1 MSNEVVDLKLNGTGG
16 EATKSAQPEVQEQEN
31 IEGSFRYDSLKDAD
45 VNNLV
50 SDSRPTLIT
59 LFGVSECGKTTFV
72 GSLFAI
78 LRRRPCLLKKT
89 FIDSDTLTGFERR
102 VHQRFLSEDGQSV
115 IQRTQRKAGSILNV
129 VLGNEQGNNQHMF
142 VISDLSGEIYWDAIS
157 DITIVQQQ
165 KAVKYADKLVIF
177 ADIEPL
183 LKAKSYNSYKE
194 NFQSLLARFK
204 ENDMLPVGA
213 EVYVALNKS
222 DMVESAAIDASK
234 TLLMLGGSL
243 FRSLFCP
250 GCSLLCLLHSFFR
263 LLWGR
268 RLLLRR
274 GLLRG
279 SRLIGLVELLGFFN
293 VYTVLKK
300 LQHLLGVVGY
310 KLYYKPVG
318 FDLVVRLVCV
328 KVSRHR

>member
-16 EATKSAQPEVQEQEN
+16 EVAKPEQPDVQGQESF
-31 IEGSFRYDSLKDAD
+31 EGSFRYDALKDAD

-50 SDSRPTLIT
+50 TVSRPTLIT

-78 LRRRPCLLKKT
+78 LRRRPSLLRKT

-129 VLGNEQGNNQHMF
+129 VLGNEHGNNPHMF
-142 VISDLSGEIYWDAIS
+142 VISDLSGEIYRDAIS

-165 KAVKYADKLVIF
+165 IAVKYADKLVIF

-183 LKAKSYNSYKE
+183 LKAKSYNLYKE

-213 EVYVALNKS
+213 EVYVAFNKS
-222 DMVESAAIDASK
+222 DMVESAAIDAAKNEAGDIDEKKKEAFIEAVDKRKKSIIDIVK
-234 TLLMLGGSL
+234 DNIAILDDHIFEISSLGIQVGEENKQLIKL
-243 FRSLFCP
+243 FSE
-250 GCSLLCLLHSFFR
+250 LLCKKKNKPLPASYN
-263 LLWGR
+263 W
-268 RLLLRR
+268 
-274 GLLRG
+274 
-279 SRLIGLVELLGFFN
+279 IQ
-293 VYTVLKK
+293 TVSKN
-300 LQHLLGVVGY
+300 
-310 KLYYKPVG
+310 
-318 FDLVVRLVCV
+318 
-328 KVSRHR
+328 

>member
-16 EATKSAQPEVQEQEN
+16 EATKSAQPELQEQEN
-31 IEGSFRYDSLKDAD
+31 IEGSYRYDSLKDAD

-234 TLLMLGGSL
+234 TETGEVDEEKKKAFIKAVDKRKKAIVDIVKDSIAISDDHLFEISSLGIQVGEENGQLIKL
-243 FRSLFCP
+243 FSE
-250 GCSLLCLLHSFFR
+250 LLCKKEQKPLPASYN
-263 LLWGR
+263 W
-268 RLLLRR
+268 
-274 GLLRG
+274 
-279 SRLIGLVELLGFFN
+279 IQ
-293 VYTVLKK
+293 TVSKN
-300 LQHLLGVVGY
+300 
-310 KLYYKPVG
+310 
-318 FDLVVRLVCV
+318 
-328 KVSRHR
+328 

>member
-31 IEGSFRYDSLKDAD
+31 IEGSYRYDSLKDAD

-204 ENDMLPVGA
+204 ENDMFPVGA

-234 TLLMLGGSL
+234 TETGEVDEEKKKAFIKAVDKRKKAIVDIVKDNIAISDDHLFEISSLGIQVGEENGQLIKL
-243 FRSLFCP
+243 FSE
-250 GCSLLCLLHSFFR
+250 LLCKKEQKPLPASYN
-263 LLWGR
+263 W
-268 RLLLRR
+268 
-274 GLLRG
+274 
-279 SRLIGLVELLGFFN
+279 IQ
-293 VYTVLKK
+293 TVSKN
-300 LQHLLGVVGY
+300 
-310 KLYYKPVG
+310 
-318 FDLVVRLVCV
+318 
-328 KVSRHR
+328 

>member
-16 EATKSAQPEVQEQEN
+16 EVTKSAQPEVQEQEN
-31 IEGSFRYDSLKDAD
+31 IEGSYRYDSLKDAD

-142 VISDLSGEIYWDAIS
+142 VISDLSGEIYRDAIS

-234 TLLMLGGSL
+234 TETGEVDEEKKKAFIKAVDKRKKAIVDIVKDNIAISDDHLFEISSLGIQVGEENGQLIKL
-243 FRSLFCP
+243 FSE
-250 GCSLLCLLHSFFR
+250 LLCKKEQKPLPASYN
-263 LLWGR
+263 W
-268 RLLLRR
+268 
-274 GLLRG
+274 
-279 SRLIGLVELLGFFN
+279 IQ
-293 VYTVLKK
+293 TVSKN
-300 LQHLLGVVGY
+300 
-310 KLYYKPVG
+310 
-318 FDLVVRLVCV
+318 
-328 KVSRHR
+328 

>member
-31 IEGSFRYDSLKDAD
+31 IEGSYRYDSLKDAD

-222 DMVESAAIDASK
+222 DMVESASIDASK
-234 TLLMLGGSL
+234 TETGEVDEEKKKAFIKAVDKRKKAIVDIVKDNIAISDDHLFEISSLGIQVGEENGQLIKL
-243 FRSLFCP
+243 FSE
-250 GCSLLCLLHSFFR
+250 LLCKKEQKPLPASYN
-263 LLWGR
+263 W
-268 RLLLRR
+268 
-274 GLLRG
+274 
-279 SRLIGLVELLGFFN
+279 IQ
-293 VYTVLKK
+293 TVSKN
-300 LQHLLGVVGY
+300 
-310 KLYYKPVG
+310 
-318 FDLVVRLVCV
+318 
-328 KVSRHR
+328 

>member
-16 EATKSAQPEVQEQEN
+16 EVTKSAQPEVQEQEN
-31 IEGSFRYDSLKDAD
+31 IEGSYRYDSLKDAD

-234 TLLMLGGSL
+234 TETGEVDEEKKKAFIKAVDKRKKAIVDIVKDNIAISDDHLFEISSLGIQVGEENGQLIKL
-243 FRSLFCP
+243 FSE
-250 GCSLLCLLHSFFR
+250 LLCKKEQKPLPASYN
-263 LLWGR
+263 W
-268 RLLLRR
+268 
-274 GLLRG
+274 
-279 SRLIGLVELLGFFN
+279 IQ
-293 VYTVLKK
+293 TVSKN
-300 LQHLLGVVGY
+300 
-310 KLYYKPVG
+310 
-318 FDLVVRLVCV
+318 
-328 KVSRHR
+328 

>member
-16 EATKSAQPEVQEQEN
+16 ETTKPAQPEAQEQEN
-31 IEGSFRYDSLKDAD
+31 IEGSYRYDSLKDAD

-234 TLLMLGGSL
+234 TETGEVDEEKKKAFIKAVDKRKKAIVDIVKDSIAISDDHLFEISSLGIQVGEENGQLIKL
-243 FRSLFCP
+243 FSE
-250 GCSLLCLLHSFFR
+250 LLCKKEQKPLPASYN
-263 LLWGR
+263 W
-268 RLLLRR
+268 
-274 GLLRG
+274 
-279 SRLIGLVELLGFFN
+279 IQ
-293 VYTVLKK
+293 TVSKN
-300 LQHLLGVVGY
+300 
-310 KLYYKPVG
+310 
-318 FDLVVRLVCV
+318 
-328 KVSRHR
+328 

>member
-16 EATKSAQPEVQEQEN
+16 EATNSAQPEVQEQEN
-31 IEGSFRYDSLKDAD
+31 IEGSYRYDSLKDAD

-234 TLLMLGGSL
+234 TETGEVDEERKKAFIKAVDKRKKAIVDIVKDSIAISDDHLFEISSLGIQVGEENGQLIKL
-243 FRSLFCP
+243 FSE
-250 GCSLLCLLHSFFR
+250 LLCKKEQKPLPASYN
-263 LLWGR
+263 W
-268 RLLLRR
+268 
-274 GLLRG
+274 
-279 SRLIGLVELLGFFN
+279 IQ
-293 VYTVLKK
+293 TVSKN
-300 LQHLLGVVGY
+300 
-310 KLYYKPVG
+310 
-318 FDLVVRLVCV
+318 
-328 KVSRHR
+328 

>member
-31 IEGSFRYDSLKDAD
+31 IEGSYRYDSLKDAD

-142 VISDLSGEIYWDAIS
+142 VISDLSGEIYRDAIS

-234 TLLMLGGSL
+234 TETGEVDEEKKKDFIKAVDKRKKAIVDIVKDSIAISDDHLFEISSLGIQVGEENGQLIKL
-243 FRSLFCP
+243 FSE
-250 GCSLLCLLHSFFR
+250 LLCKKEQKPLPASYN
-263 LLWGR
+263 W
-268 RLLLRR
+268 
-274 GLLRG
+274 
-279 SRLIGLVELLGFFN
+279 IQ
-293 VYTVLKK
+293 TVSKN
-300 LQHLLGVVGY
+300 
-310 KLYYKPVG
+310 
-318 FDLVVRLVCV
+318 
-328 KVSRHR
+328 

>member
-31 IEGSFRYDSLKDAD
+31 IEGSYRYDSLKDAD

-234 TLLMLGGSL
+234 TETGEVDEEKKKAFIKTVDKRKKAIVDIVKDNIAISDDHLFEISSLGIQVGEENGQLIKL
-243 FRSLFCP
+243 FSE
-250 GCSLLCLLHSFFR
+250 LLCKKEQKPLPASYN
-263 LLWGR
+263 W
-268 RLLLRR
+268 
-274 GLLRG
+274 
-279 SRLIGLVELLGFFN
+279 IQ
-293 VYTVLKK
+293 TVSKN
-300 LQHLLGVVGY
+300 
-310 KLYYKPVG
+310 
-318 FDLVVRLVCV
+318 
-328 KVSRHR
+328 

>member
-31 IEGSFRYDSLKDAD
+31 IEGSYRYDSLKDAD

-142 VISDLSGEIYWDAIS
+142 VISDLSGEIYRDAIS

-234 TLLMLGGSL
+234 TETGEVDEEKKKAFIKAVDKRKKAIVDIVKDSIAISDDHLFEISSLGIQVGEENGQLIKL
-243 FRSLFCP
+243 FYE
-250 GCSLLCLLHSFFR
+250 LLCKKEQKPLPASYN
-263 LLWGR
+263 W
-268 RLLLRR
+268 
-274 GLLRG
+274 
-279 SRLIGLVELLGFFN
+279 IQ
-293 VYTVLKK
+293 TVSKN
-300 LQHLLGVVGY
+300 
-310 KLYYKPVG
+310 
-318 FDLVVRLVCV
+318 
-328 KVSRHR
+328 

>member
-31 IEGSFRYDSLKDAD
+31 IEGSYRYDSLKDAD

-222 DMVESAAIDASK
+222 DMVESAAINASK
-234 TLLMLGGSL
+234 TETGEVDEEKKKAFIKAVDKRKKAIVDIVKDNIAISDDHLFEISSLGIQVGEENGQLIKL
-243 FRSLFCP
+243 FSE
-250 GCSLLCLLHSFFR
+250 LLCKKEQKPLPASYN
-263 LLWGR
+263 W
-268 RLLLRR
+268 
-274 GLLRG
+274 
-279 SRLIGLVELLGFFN
+279 IQ
-293 VYTVLKK
+293 TVSKN
-300 LQHLLGVVGY
+300 
-310 KLYYKPVG
+310 
-318 FDLVVRLVCV
+318 
-328 KVSRHR
+328 

>member
-31 IEGSFRYDSLKDAD
+31 IEGSYRYDSLKDAD

-59 LFGVSECGKTTFV
+59 LFGLSECGKTTFV

-115 IQRTQRKAGSILNV
+115 VQRTQRKAGSILNV

-234 TLLMLGGSL
+234 TETGEVDEEKKKAFIKAVDKRKKAIVDIVKDSIAISDDHLFEISSLGIQVGEENGQLIKL
-243 FRSLFCP
+243 FSE
-250 GCSLLCLLHSFFR
+250 LLCKKEQKPLPASYN
-263 LLWGR
+263 W
-268 RLLLRR
+268 
-274 GLLRG
+274 
-279 SRLIGLVELLGFFN
+279 IQ
-293 VYTVLKK
+293 TVSKN
-300 LQHLLGVVGY
+300 
-310 KLYYKPVG
+310 
-318 FDLVVRLVCV
+318 
-328 KVSRHR
+328 

>member
-16 EATKSAQPEVQEQEN
+16 EATKSAQPEVQEQEQEN
-31 IEGSFRYDSLKDAD
+31 IEGSYRYDSLKDAD

-142 VISDLSGEIYWDAIS
+142 VISDLSGEIYRDAIS

-194 NFQSLLARFK
+194 NFQSLLSRFK

-234 TLLMLGGSL
+234 TETGEVDEEKKKAFIKAVDKRKKAIVDIVKDSIAISDDHLFEISSLGIQVGEENGQLIKL
-243 FRSLFCP
+243 FSE
-250 GCSLLCLLHSFFR
+250 LLCKKEQKPLPASYN
-263 LLWGR
+263 W
-268 RLLLRR
+268 
-274 GLLRG
+274 
-279 SRLIGLVELLGFFN
+279 IQ
-293 VYTVLKK
+293 TVSKN
-300 LQHLLGVVGY
+300 
-310 KLYYKPVG
+310 
-318 FDLVVRLVCV
+318 
-328 KVSRHR
+328 

>member
-31 IEGSFRYDSLKDAD
+31 IEGSYRYDSLKDAD

-142 VISDLSGEIYWDAIS
+142 VISDLSGEIYRDAIS

-234 TLLMLGGSL
+234 TETGEVDEEKKKAFIKAVDKRKEAIVDIVKDSIAISDDHLFEISSLGIQVGEENGQLIKL
-243 FRSLFCP
+243 FSE
-250 GCSLLCLLHSFFR
+250 LLCKKEQKPLPASYN
-263 LLWGR
+263 W
-268 RLLLRR
+268 
-274 GLLRG
+274 
-279 SRLIGLVELLGFFN
+279 IQ
-293 VYTVLKK
+293 TVSKN
-300 LQHLLGVVGY
+300 
-310 KLYYKPVG
+310 
-318 FDLVVRLVCV
+318 
-328 KVSRHR
+328 

>member
-16 EATKSAQPEVQEQEN
+16 EAAKSAQPEVQEQEN
-31 IEGSFRYDSLKDAD
+31 IEGSYRYDSLKDAD

-234 TLLMLGGSL
+234 TETGEVDEEKKKAFIKAVDKRKKAIVDIVKDSIAISDDHLFEISSLGIQVGEENGQLIKL
-243 FRSLFCP
+243 FSE
-250 GCSLLCLLHSFFR
+250 LLCKKEQKPLPASYN
-263 LLWGR
+263 W
-268 RLLLRR
+268 
-274 GLLRG
+274 
-279 SRLIGLVELLGFFN
+279 IQ
-293 VYTVLKK
+293 TVSKN
-300 LQHLLGVVGY
+300 
-310 KLYYKPVG
+310 
-318 FDLVVRLVCV
+318 
-328 KVSRHR
+328 

>member
-16 EATKSAQPEVQEQEN
+16 EATNSAQPEVQEQEN
-31 IEGSFRYDSLKDAD
+31 IEGSYRYDSLKDAD

-234 TLLMLGGSL
+234 TETGEVDEEKKKAFIKAVDKRKKAIVDIVKDSIAISDDHLFEISSLGIQVGEENGQLIKL
-243 FRSLFCP
+243 FSE
-250 GCSLLCLLHSFFR
+250 LLCKKEQKPLPASYN
-263 LLWGR
+263 W
-268 RLLLRR
+268 
-274 GLLRG
+274 
-279 SRLIGLVELLGFFN
+279 IQ
-293 VYTVLKK
+293 TVSKN
-300 LQHLLGVVGY
+300 
-310 KLYYKPVG
+310 
-318 FDLVVRLVCV
+318 
-328 KVSRHR
+328 

>member
-1 MSNEVVDLKLNGTGG
+1 MSNEVADLKLNGTGG

-31 IEGSFRYDSLKDAD
+31 IEGSYRYDSLKDAD

-234 TLLMLGGSL
+234 TETGEVDEEKKKAFIKAVDKRKKAIVDIVKDSIAISDDHLFEISSLGIQVGEENGQLIKL
-243 FRSLFCP
+243 FSE
-250 GCSLLCLLHSFFR
+250 LLCKKEQKPLPASYN
-263 LLWGR
+263 W
-268 RLLLRR
+268 
-274 GLLRG
+274 
-279 SRLIGLVELLGFFN
+279 IQ
-293 VYTVLKK
+293 TVSKN
-300 LQHLLGVVGY
+300 
-310 KLYYKPVG
+310 
-318 FDLVVRLVCV
+318 
-328 KVSRHR
+328 

>member
-16 EATKSAQPEVQEQEN
+16 EATNPAQPEVQEQEN
-31 IEGSFRYDSLKDAD
+31 IEGSYRYDALKDSD

-78 LRRRPCLLKKT
+78 LRRRPNLLKKT

-142 VISDLSGEIYWDAIS
+142 VISDLSGEIYRDAIS

-234 TLLMLGGSL
+234 TETGEVDEEKKKAFIKAVDKRKKAIVDIVKDSIAISDDHL
-243 FRSLFCP
+243 FEISSIGIQVGEENGQLIKLF
-250 GCSLLCLLHSFFR
+250 SELLCKKEQKPLPASYN
-263 LLWGR
+263 W
-268 RLLLRR
+268 
-274 GLLRG
+274 
-279 SRLIGLVELLGFFN
+279 IQ
-293 VYTVLKK
+293 TVSK
-300 LQHLLGVVGY
+300 
-310 KLYYKPVG
+310 
-318 FDLVVRLVCV
+318 D
-328 KVSRHR
+328 

>member
-16 EATKSAQPEVQEQEN
+16 EVTKPVQPDVQEQEN
-31 IEGSFRYDSLKDAD
+31 TEGSFRYDALKDAD

-78 LRRRPCLLKKT
+78 LRRRPSLLKIS

-115 IQRTQRKAGSILNV
+115 IQRTLRKAGSILNV
-129 VLGNEQGNNQHMF
+129 VLGNEQGNNPHMF
-142 VISDLSGEIYWDAIS
+142 VISDLSGEIYRDAIS
-157 DITIVQQQ
+157 DITIVKQQT
-165 KAVKYADKLVIF
+165 AVKYADKLVIF

-183 LKAKSYNSYKE
+183 LKSKSYNSYKE

-204 ENDMLPVGA
+204 ENDMLPDRA

-222 DMVESAAIDASK
+222 DMVESAAVDAAKTETGEVDEEKKKSFIKVIDKRKK
-234 TLLMLGGSL
+234 TIVDIVKDSVTILEDHV
-243 FRSLFCP
+243 FEI
-250 GCSLLCLLHSFFR
+250 CSLGIQVGEENEQLIKLFSE
-263 LLWGR
+263 
-268 RLLLRR
+268 LLR
-274 GLLRG
+274 
-279 SRLIGLVELLGFFN
+279 
-293 VYTVLKK
+293 KK
-300 LQHLLGVVGY
+300 EQ
-310 KLYYKPVG
+310 KPLPASYNWIQNLSK
-318 FDLVVRLVCV
+318 D
-328 KVSRHR
+328 

>member
-16 EATKSAQPEVQEQEN
+16 EVTKSAQPEVQEQEN
-31 IEGSFRYDSLKDAD
+31 IEGSYRYDSLQYAD

-142 VISDLSGEIYWDAIS
+142 VISDLSGEIYRDAIS

-234 TLLMLGGSL
+234 TETGEVDEEKKKAFIKAVDKRKKAIVDIVKDNIAISDDHLFEISSLGIQVGEENGQLIKL
-243 FRSLFCP
+243 FSE
-250 GCSLLCLLHSFFR
+250 LLCKKEQKPLPASYN
-263 LLWGR
+263 W
-268 RLLLRR
+268 
-274 GLLRG
+274 
-279 SRLIGLVELLGFFN
+279 IQ
-293 VYTVLKK
+293 TVSKN
-300 LQHLLGVVGY
+300 
-310 KLYYKPVG
+310 
-318 FDLVVRLVCV
+318 
-328 KVSRHR
+328 

>member
-16 EATKSAQPEVQEQEN
+16 EATKPAQPDVQEQEN
-31 IEGSFRYDSLKDAD
+31 IEGSYRYDSLKDAD

-234 TLLMLGGSL
+234 TETGEVDEEKKKAFIKAVDKRKKAIVDIVNDNIAISDDHLFEISSLGIQVGEENGQLIKL
-243 FRSLFCP
+243 FSE
-250 GCSLLCLLHSFFR
+250 LLCKKEQKPLPASYN
-263 LLWGR
+263 W
-268 RLLLRR
+268 
-274 GLLRG
+274 
-279 SRLIGLVELLGFFN
+279 IQ
-293 VYTVLKK
+293 TVSKN
-300 LQHLLGVVGY
+300 
-310 KLYYKPVG
+310 
-318 FDLVVRLVCV
+318 
-328 KVSRHR
+328 

>member
-31 IEGSFRYDSLKDAD
+31 IEGSYRYDSLKDAD

-213 EVYVALNKS
+213 EVYLALNKS

-234 TLLMLGGSL
+234 TETGEVDEEKKKAFIKAVDKRKKAIVDIVKDSIAISDDHLFEISSLGIQVGEENGQLIKL
-243 FRSLFCP
+243 FSE
-250 GCSLLCLLHSFFR
+250 LLCKKEQKPLPASYN
-263 LLWGR
+263 W
-268 RLLLRR
+268 
-274 GLLRG
+274 
-279 SRLIGLVELLGFFN
+279 IQ
-293 VYTVLKK
+293 TVSKN
-300 LQHLLGVVGY
+300 
-310 KLYYKPVG
+310 
-318 FDLVVRLVCV
+318 
-328 KVSRHR
+328 

>member
-16 EATKSAQPEVQEQEN
+16 EATKPTQPEVQEQEN
-31 IEGSFRYDSLKDAD
+31 IEGSYRYDSLKDAD

-142 VISDLSGEIYWDAIS
+142 VISDLSGEI
-157 DITIVQQQ
+157 
-165 KAVKYADKLVIF
+165 
-177 ADIEPL
+177 
-183 LKAKSYNSYKE
+183 
-194 NFQSLLARFK
+194 
-204 ENDMLPVGA
+204 
-213 EVYVALNKS
+213 
-222 DMVESAAIDASK
+222 
-234 TLLMLGGSL
+234 
-243 FRSLFCP
+243 
-250 GCSLLCLLHSFFR
+250 
-263 LLWGR
+263 
-268 RLLLRR
+268 
-274 GLLRG
+274 
-279 SRLIGLVELLGFFN
+279 
-293 VYTVLKK
+293 
-300 LQHLLGVVGY
+300 
-310 KLYYKPVG
+310 
-318 FDLVVRLVCV
+318 
-328 KVSRHR
+328 

>member
-16 EATKSAQPEVQEQEN
+16 EVVKPEQPDVQGQESF
-31 IEGSFRYDSLKDAD
+31 EGSFRYDALKDAD

-59 LFGVSECGKTTFV
+59 LFGISECGKTTFV

-78 LRRRPCLLKKT
+78 LRRRPSLLMKT

-129 VLGNEQGNNQHMF
+129 VLGNEHGNNPHMF
-142 VISDLSGEIYWDAIS
+142 VISDVSGEIYRDAIS

-165 KAVKYADKLVIF
+165 IAVKYADKLVIF

-183 LKAKSYNSYKE
+183 LKAKSYNLYKE

-222 DMVESAAIDASK
+222 DMVESSAIDAAKNETGDIDEVKKEAFIKAVDKRKKSIVDIVK
-234 TLLMLGGSL
+234 DNIAISDDHIFEISSLGIQVGEENKQLIKL
-243 FRSLFCP
+243 FSE
-250 GCSLLCLLHSFFR
+250 LLCKKEKKPLPASYN
-263 LLWGR
+263 W
-268 RLLLRR
+268 
-274 GLLRG
+274 
-279 SRLIGLVELLGFFN
+279 IQ
-293 VYTVLKK
+293 TVSKN
-300 LQHLLGVVGY
+300 
-310 KLYYKPVG
+310 
-318 FDLVVRLVCV
+318 
-328 KVSRHR
+328 